1 MVQHAEDDDDR
12 EAPIWG
18 TITRLPD
25 DTTVRALVRNGAVLE
40 MTFDD
45 AAARKDAMDRGVN
58 PTDVAAGE

>member
-12 EAPIWG
+12 EAPIRG

-25 DTTVRALVRNGAVLE
+25 DTTVWGLVRNGAVLE
-40 MTFDD
+40 MAFDD
-45 AAARKDAMDRGVN
+45 AAARKYAMDRGVD